1 MRRREFGSVR
11 QLSSGRWQA
20 RYPGVDGRLRPAPE
34 TFTSRQGAARWLAA
48 LQTDLARGAW
58 VDPARGRESFADYAT
73 GWLAQRVDLRLRT
86 RELYGG
92 LLERHLLPHLGSVPL
107 ASLSPAVVRRWH
119 AERLGAGVGQS
130 TVAKAYRL
138 LKAILGTAVA
148 DEILARN
155 PCVLRGASVERT
167 PERVPPTL
175 EQAYA
180 IAAALDQRWRMLV
193 VLAVWSGLRWGEL
206 TALPRRS
213 IDLRAGQVS
222 VTEQFVQT
230 AGRVT
235 LGPPKSEAGRRT
247 VHLPPRVLP
256 ELAEHL
262 ERWVGPEPD
271 AWLFTGPKG
280 APLTRTNFSHHWTRA
295 REAAGAPEVRFHDLR
310 HLSATLAATVG
321 ATTREL
327 MSRMGHSSPRAALI
341 YQHAAAD
348 RDRYV
353 AEALSSLATATT
365 RPAHPRRTHLTAA
378 PDQLTLEI

>member
-11 QLSSGRWQA
+11 QLPSGRWQA
-20 RYPGVDGRLRPAPE
+20 RYPGVDGRLKPAPE
-34 TFTSRQGAARWLAA
+34 TFTSRQGAAGWLAA

-58 VDPARGRESFADYAT
+58 VDPARGREFFADYAT
-73 GWLAQRVDLRLRT
+73 EWLAQRVDLRPRT

-92 LLERHLLPHLGSVPL
+92 LLERHLLPHLGPAPL
-107 ASLSPAVVRRWH
+107 VSLSPAVVRRWH
-119 AERLGAGVGQS
+119 AERLSAGVGQS

-175 EQAYA
+175 EQADA
-180 IAAALDQRWRMLV
+180 IADALDPRWRMLV
-193 VLAVWSGLRWGEL
+193 MLAIWSGLRWGEI
-206 TALPRRS
+206 TALRRRS
-213 IDLRAGQVS
+213 IDLSAGQVN

-230 AGRVT
+230 SGQVT

-247 VHLPPRVLP
+247 VHLPPHVLP
-256 ELAEHL
+256 DLADHL

-295 REAAGAPEVRFHDLR
+295 RETAGAPAVRFHDLR

-327 MSRMGHSSPRAALI
+327 MSRMGHSSPRAALM
-341 YQHAAAD
+341 YQHAVAD

-353 AEALSSLATATT
+353 AEALSSLNTPAARPARERRT
-365 RPAHPRRTHLTAA
+365 RPTAA
-378 PDQLTLEI
+378 PDQLALEI

>member
-11 QLSSGRWQA
+11 QLPSGRWQA
-20 RYPGVDGRLRPAPE
+20 CYPGVDGRLKPAPE
-34 TFTSRQGAARWLAA
+34 TFTSRQGAAGWLAA

-73 GWLAQRVDLRLRT
+73 EWLAQRVDLRPRT

-119 AERLGAGVGQS
+119 AERLRAGVGQS

-180 IAAALDQRWRMLV
+180 IADALDPRWRMLV

-206 TALPRRS
+206 TALRRCS
-213 IDLRAGQVS
+213 IDLPAGQIS

-230 AGRVT
+230 SGQVT

-256 ELAEHL
+256 DVADHL

-295 REAAGAPEVRFHDLR
+295 RERAGAAGVRFHDLR

-341 YQHAAAD
+341 YQHAVAD
-348 RDRYV
+348 RDRHV
-353 AEALSSLATATT
+353 ADALSSLYTPEVRPTRQRRT
-365 RPAHPRRTHLTAA
+365 RPAAA
-378 PDQLTLEI
+378 PDQLTLEL